1 MSEVIFRTVH
11 GSRLYGFAH
20 AGSDSDT
27 YVVTTSKRD
36 RPRQHVNGD
45 TDTVTVGWDT
55 FLRYAMAGSHQS
67 VEALFSPLKAWE
79 SHHELAP
86 LIDGLRVAGG
96 EVSAKYERTIRAFC
110 FGDFKR
116 RRHAVRLA
124 SNLGDL
130 RECGRFNP
138 VCSPWLRAHA
148 DQWAGMFEGEDLW
161 SELMDQNRH

>member
-11 GSRLYGFAH
+11 GSRLYGFAN
-20 AGSDSDT
+20 ADSDADT
-27 YVVTTSKRD
+27 YVVTTSERT

-55 FLRYAMAGSHQS
+55 FLRYAMGGSHQS
-67 VEALFSPLKAWE
+67 VEALFSPAKQWE
-79 SHHELAP
+79 SHTELAP
-86 LIDGLRVAGG
+86 LLDGVRVTGG
-96 EVSAKYERTIRAFC
+96 EVFAKYERTIRAFC

-130 RECGRFNP
+130 RDCGRFNP
-138 VCSPWLRAHA
+138 VCGDWLRGHSE
-148 DQWAGMFEGEDLW
+148 QLAGLYAGEDLW
-161 SELMDQNRH
+161 AELVPHA